1 MRFEHPAIL
10 YQLLV
15 LVSGNE
21 NSTDA
26 REEVQIFKGPG
37 QSTPWTLW
45 YRFPTDGAP
54 ARVTYTVAAL
64 KSDATEQV
72 LITSLTPGTGGFLSY
87 RLIGA
92 DNGKPVTL
100 LSAQTLQKG
109 GVKIVGQTIETR
121 EAIYAPGEPNCCPSL
136 VEVTIYAWDGA
147 AFVVRRKERVP
158 SQ

>member
-1 MRFEHPAIL
+1 VRFEHPAIL

-21 NSTDA
+21 NSTEA

-45 YRFPTDGAP
+45 YRFPTSGEP
-54 ARVTYTVAAL
+54 GRVTYTVAAL
-64 KSDATEQV
+64 VGDATEQV
-72 LITSLTPGTGGFLSY
+72 LITSLTPGTGGLLSY

-92 DNGKPVTL
+92 DNGKPITL
-100 LSAQTLQKG
+100 LSAQELRKG
-109 GVKIVGQTIETR
+109 GAKVVGQTIETR
-121 EAIYAPGEPNCCPSL
+121 EAIYAAGEPNCCPSL
-136 VEVTIYAWDGA
+136 VEVTVYGWDGK

-158 SQ
+158 NQ